1 MQILDNLIIVSLII
15 LAFIAGM
22 KIDSRYHEK
31 ADIRVKDALER
42 QFLRLRAKADADD
55 PCRPYGTPQIFHP
68 LPRPAIQNT
77 GDFDGDNFPIKQE
90 FLDEL
95 KTTGKA
101 KTTIRKSDISK

>member
-22 KIDSRYHEK
+22 KIDSRYHERE
-31 ADIRVKDALER
+31 DISVKDALER

-55 PCRPYGTPQIFHP
+55 PCRPYGTPQVFHP
-68 LPRPAIQNT
+68 IPKPT
-77 GDFDGDNFPIKQE
+77 GDFDGDNFPIKQD

-95 KTTGKA
+95 KSTGRA